1 MRFLQISVLAVAA
14 LVSFAGRTRAD
25 TERLAPWLGIAM
37 SQGQRGVYIQEVVP
51 DTPADIAGLQ
61 VGDEI
66 VRVGGVLVHTS
77 EELVEQVRAHA
88 VGDTVAVQVR
98 SRLRRTLRVVN
109 VTLSGLLDQ
118 QELFYRRLV
127 HRKAPELILPTST
140 FTDRVI
146 LSKQRGKV
154 VILQFFDP
162 SAASSA
168 ALLRRLHAAEVAAHG
183 ALLVLGVS
191 LSSRASTMEFIEKNS
206 VLTTV
211 LVDSGAIS
219 RGQYPFYRG
228 PAVVV
233 IGKDG
238 RVVHAD
244 CGESLDLG
252 RVLFTAKQAG
262 LEPAPYSAQIR

>member
-1 MRFLQISVLAVAA
+1 MRFLLLSLLAMTA
-14 LVSFAGRTRAD
+14 LASFAGRTVAD
-25 TERLAPWLGIAM
+25 TERLAPWLGVAM
-37 SQGQRGVYIQEVVP
+37 SQGRRDVYIQEVIP

-61 VGDEI
+61 AGDEI
-66 VRVGGVLVHTS
+66 VRVGGVPVHTS
-77 EELVEQVRAHA
+77 EGLVEQVRIHA
-88 VGDTVAVQVR
+88 VGDTVAIQVR

-109 VTLSGLLDQ
+109 VTLSGLLDEE
-118 QELFYRRLV
+118 ELFYRRLV
-127 HRKAPELILPTST
+127 HRKAPELLLPTSA
-140 FTDRVI
+140 FTAKVS

-154 VILQFFDP
+154 VILPFFDP
-162 SAASSA
+162 SAPSSA

-191 LSSRASTMEFIEKNS
+191 LSSQSSTIEFIEKNS

-211 LVDSGAIS
+211 LVDSGAMS
-219 RGQYPFYRG
+219 RRQYPFQQG

-238 RVVHAD
+238 VVVHAD
-244 CGESLDLG
+244 CGEPLDLG

-262 LEPAPYSAQIR
+262 LQPAPYLAPIR